1 VKLLLD
7 THAFLWWL
15 TDDPK
20 LKEAARSALSDSAAG
35 VYVSAASIWEI
46 AIKAKLGKLD
56 LRDIDPVEEIAAN
69 DFVELPMSARHAHA
83 AGYLP
88 RHHDDP
94 FDRMLI
100 AQAQVENMILVSH
113 DTKFEAYGVKLLS
126 I

>member
-20 LKEAARSALSDSAAG
+20 LKEAARSALSDSAAR

-46 AIKAKLGKLD
+46 AIKSKLGKLD

>member
-15 TDDPK
+15 MDDSK
-20 LKEAARSALSDSAAG
+20 LKESARNALADSAAT

-46 AIKAKLGKLD
+46 AIKTKLGKLD
-56 LRDIDPVEEIAAN
+56 LEDIDPVEEIAAN
-69 DFVELPMSARHAHA
+69 DFVELPMRARHAHA
-83 AGYLP
+83 AGSLP

-100 AQAQVENMILVSH
+100 AQAQVEDMVLVSH
-113 DTKFEAYGVKLLS
+113 DSKFEAYEVKLLS
-126 I
+126 T